1 MNSQPLDNFAMTHY
15 TSVPTHFSCV
25 QLRDTQVMVDPGFPR
40 GANSRTW
47 GCQPIIWAILPENYM
62 KMKDIK
68 LRDGVAKDESMCT
81 VF

>member
-40 GANSRTW
+40 GPNPQTCGR
-47 GCQPIIWAILPENYM
+47 QPITKAILPENYM
-62 KMKDIK
+62 KMKEIR
-68 LRDGVAKDESMCT
+68 LRDGAAKDESMCT